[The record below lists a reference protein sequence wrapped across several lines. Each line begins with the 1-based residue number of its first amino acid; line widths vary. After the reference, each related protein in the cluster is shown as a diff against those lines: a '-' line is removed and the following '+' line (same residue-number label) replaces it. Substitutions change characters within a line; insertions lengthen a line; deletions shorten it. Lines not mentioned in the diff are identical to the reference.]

1 MPSIKRG
8 AVAAAMTLAL
18 SLPALAQPAEPR
30 AGSIDCA
37 KAFFECYYLNGRDLV
52 SCTLELGKC
61 LASDGR
67 VARLASRDH

>member
-1 MPSIKRG
+1 MSFIRSG
-8 AVAAAMTLAL
+8 VLAVAMTFAV

-37 KAFFECYYLNGRDLV
+37 KAFFQCYYINGRDLV

-61 LASDGR
+61 LASGSS
-67 VARLASRDH
+67 VAFAASRDH